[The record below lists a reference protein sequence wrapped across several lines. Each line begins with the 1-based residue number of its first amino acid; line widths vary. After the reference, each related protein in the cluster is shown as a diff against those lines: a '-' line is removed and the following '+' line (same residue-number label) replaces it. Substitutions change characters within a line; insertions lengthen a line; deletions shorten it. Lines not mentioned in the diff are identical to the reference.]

1 MLLSAP
7 GRDAGVS
14 GPARDPAADASL
26 SVDAALAAA
35 TENGQVRLEDCVSA
49 ALRHYFET
57 LDGHECRDLFSLV
70 MGEVE
75 KPLLAM
81 VLDRSG
87 GSRTKA
93 AQMLGINRGTLR
105 KKLQQHRLD

>member
-1 MLLSAP
+1 M
-7 GRDAGVS
+7 S
-14 GPARDPAADASL
+14 GPARDSGADAPL
-26 SVDAALAAA
+26 HADATLAAA
-35 TENGQVRLEDCVSA
+35 TGNGQVRLEDCVSD
-49 ALRHYFET
+49 ALGRYFEA

-70 MGEVE
+70 MREVE
-75 KPLLAM
+75 RPLLTM

>member
-1 MLLSAP
+1 M
-7 GRDAGVS
+7 S
-14 GPARDPAADASL
+14 GPARDPGAGAPLD
-26 SVDAALAAA
+26 VDAAFTAS
-35 TENGQVRLEDCVSA
+35 TGNGQVRLKDCVSD
-49 ALRHYFET
+49 ALQRYFEA

-70 MGEVE
+70 MREVE
-75 KPLLAM
+75 KPLLTM

>member
-1 MLLSAP
+1 
-7 GRDAGVS
+7 VS
-14 GPARDPAADASL
+14 GPARDPGAAAPL
-26 SVDAALAAA
+26 QVDAALSAAVG
-35 TENGQVRLEDCVSA
+35 NGQVRLEDCVSD
-49 ALRHYFET
+49 ALRRYFEA

-70 MGEVE
+70 MREVE
-75 KPLLAM
+75 KPLLTMA
-81 VLDRSG
+81 LDRSG